1 MKPPVF
7 SAGAIAITAF
17 ALPTRRWFLQ
27 RMDVE
32 LQARDAGV
40 SAAVRQLRLLHVKG
54 MLITAVQLATVVAC
68 VPLIV

>member
-1 MKPPVF
+1 
-7 SAGAIAITAF
+7 
-17 ALPTRRWFLQ
+17 
-27 RMDVE
+27 MDVE